1 MATALDNLP
10 LAILEQLPGMP
21 PPPGQVSNFVD
32 PPNLLTAVVVVITIS
47 SVLMMVAVGLRVY
60 SKLNSAR
67 SFSLD
72 DCGYFLFTQQSC
84 DFVLT

>member
-1 MATALDNLP
+1 MATFPENLP

-32 PPNLLTAVVVVITIS
+32 PPNLLTAVVVVLTIS
-47 SVLMMVAVGLRVY
+47 SILMIVAVGLRVY

-72 DCGYFLFTQQSC
+72 DCGYFLFKQQSY
-84 DFVLT
+84 DLFLT

>member
-1 MATALDNLP
+1 MATSLENIP

-32 PPNLLTAVVVVITIS
+32 PPSLLTAVVVVLTIS
-47 SVLMMVAVGLRVY
+47 SVLMVVAVGLRVY
-60 SKLNSAR
+60 SKWSSAR
-67 SFSLD
+67 SFTLD
-72 DCGYFLFTQQSC
+72 DCGCFRSKHQTY